1 MRTKTKFVFITVVFA
16 LFLGILPAVNAAG
29 RTVGNEQRS
38 TFASPI
44 VVVNTSF
51 LNVRTGP
58 GIQYGVLV
66 TVVGGSAM
74 PVLGIARDRVW
85 YQVSTV
91 VGVGWVNSQYV
102 LPRGDFSN
110 VPFAEAPAL
119 IDPRTV
125 PGIGTAAGTVYA
137 PSDDTAVGATF
148 SSQREWG
155 ISVITEHS
163 LKATPSINGANIR
176 NQFPDTSIIYRVLA
190 ASFNEGTQW
199 IQVDVPGVGA
209 GWLEASK
216 VIFRPIG
223 CSDLSIVRATQNLE
237 LKRGPDGTGVDG
249 GFFISTGG
257 EAYLLDRVGDLYK
270 IELNTGTVG
279 WIEGAVQVREAGEV
293 ITPACVQIASGFGAA
308 TSASPG
314 VGVVVPGAG
323 SGASFPSDAAL
334 AAIPRIIINTAF
346 LNIRSG
352 PGAQYTA
359 VATLAGGTELAVL
372 GIAPDRVW
380 YLVQGT
386 FGQGWLNNEYV
397 LFRGDG
403 SRLPIIRGA
412 IGTIATPQ
420 GSINRPTVT
429 LYAAPNL
436 TLGAIGTLSGGAV
449 YDVVAR
455 TADFNWIQVRTP
467 LGFGWVQSEFITLGG
482 DSGAIPVIGG

>member
-1 MRTKTKFVFITVVFA
+1 MRALTKAVLITILFA
-16 LFLGILPAVNAAG
+16 VLLGALPSVNA
-29 RTVGNEQRS
+29 QRS
-38 TFASPI
+38 TFTAPI

-125 PGIGTAAGTVYA
+125 AGATTGTTVI
-137 PSDDTAVGATF
+137 PTDDTAVNPGFAA
-148 SSQREWG
+148 QREWG
-155 ISVITEHS
+155 VSVITEHT
-163 LKATPSINGANIR
+163 LKATPSMNGANIR
-176 NQFPDTSIIYRVLA
+176 NQPADMSIIYRVVA

-199 IQVDVPGVGA
+199 IQVDVPTVGV

-216 VIFRPIG
+216 VVFRPIG
-223 CSDLSIVRATQNLE
+223 CSNLSIISVTQNVE

-249 GFFISTGG
+249 GIFISLGG

-270 IELNTGTVG
+270 VELNTGTVG
-279 WIEGAVQVREAGEV
+279 WIEGGSIRVRQPGDV
-293 ITPACVQIASGFGAA
+293 KTPACIQAGISSGTAGVGTTSGT
-308 TSASPG
+308 TSALP
-314 VGVVVPGAG
+314 PNT
-323 SGASFPSDAAL
+323 AL
-334 AAIPRIIINTAF
+334 AAIPRVIINTGF

-352 PGAQYTA
+352 PGAQYST
-359 VATLAGGTELAVL
+359 VATLAGGAELAVL

-380 YLVQGT
+380 YLVQGS
-386 FGQGWLNNEYV
+386 FGQGWLNSDYV

-412 IGTIATPQ
+412 VGVVETPQ
-420 GSINRPTVT
+420 GSINRASVT

-436 TLGAIGTLSGGAV
+436 TLGAIGTLNGGSV
-449 YDVVAR
+449 HDVVAR
-455 TADFNWIQVRTP
+455 TADGLWVQLNTP
-467 LGFGWVQSEFITLGG
+467 LGFGWVQAEFVTIGG
-482 DSGAIPVIGG
+482 NTGLIPVIGS